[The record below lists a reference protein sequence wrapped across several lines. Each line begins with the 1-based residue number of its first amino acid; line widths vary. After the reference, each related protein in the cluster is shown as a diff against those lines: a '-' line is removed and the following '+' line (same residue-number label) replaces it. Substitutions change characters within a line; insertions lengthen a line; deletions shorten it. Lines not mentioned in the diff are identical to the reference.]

1 MLNRKWT
8 SHARAMAMVLTALG
22 AFAWA
27 GCGPAANGGDY
38 YCDGTGCYQCD
49 AYSCRSVSGPPG
61 TPSAPLGCNRS
72 ADCGE
77 GYSCIGQT
85 CVPCDGGTSVATTD
99 GGASSTDAASSTG
112 DSSAPP
118 GDSGS
123 ARAVRQRER
132 SLRLHEQRGVRGESG
147 LRRRLLHGLVERL
160 PVHEPVRPGRR
171 LRRQP
176 VRPGLRLVRRVRVGI
191 DLPEGGMRA
200 YAGRSALHDQR
211 PVLGVHAGL
220 RRRGVH
226 RLVLER
232 RNVPHGR
239 LLQPGGVRG
248 RHAPEAGL
256 HPAERLQGGTAPG
269 VPRWLLR
276 LHLRDEHAVRRHRRP
291 HRRVQH
297 DPRRRWDGR
306 ILREPDAGGAAV
318 HLEERV
324 PLERRLHQ
332 QCVRV
337 ARTALRRARRRPRT
351 LRRTTRPER

>member
-123 ARAVRQRER
+123 ARAD
-132 SLRLHEQRGVRGESG
+132 SG
-147 LRRRLLHGLVERL
+147 PTCGNGNGPCACTSSAECAASQVC
-160 PVHEPVRPGRR
+160 V
-171 LRRQP
+171 
-176 VRPGLRLVRRVRVGI
+176 
-191 DLPEGGMRA
+191 
-200 YAGRSALHDQR
+200 AGSCTASSNACQFTS
-211 PVLGVHAGL
+211 
-220 RRRGVH
+220 
-226 RLVLER
+226 
-232 RNVPHGR
+232 
-239 LLQPGGVRG
+239 QC
-248 RHAPEAGL
+248 
-256 HPAERLQGGTAPG
+256 APG
-269 VPRWLLR
+269 DVCADNQCVPACGSSGACASGSTCQKGVCEPTPVGAPCTTSAQCSGSTPVCAEGECTASCSSDATCPTGDYCNQGACEVDTRPKPDCTQPSDCKAGPPQACLDGYCVYTCATNTQCADIDVR
-276 LHLRDEHAVRRHRRP
+276 IDVCSTTHA
-291 HRRVQH
+291 
-297 DPRRRWDGR
+297 
-306 ILREPDAGGAAV
+306 DAGTVGYCESPTQAA
-318 HLEERV
+318 
-324 PLERRLHQ
+324 P
-332 QCVRV
+332 QCTSKSECPSSEDCINNVC
-337 ARTALRRARRRPRT
+337 
-351 LRRTTRPER
+351 E